1 MFWGLLHGLGLVI
14 ENKFDKRIK
23 PISSKKVFKIVGVF
37 LTFCFVCFA
46 WIFFRIENI
55 PDAIYCVRH
64 MLDGF
69 SNFSAYCAKGIED
82 LELNRYLILKML
94 VVLAPLVIYDIADRK
109 KDAIIVTSQ
118 WSKWVNR
125 VLWSGVLLLIV
136 IFSMKGVATEF
147 IYFQF

>member
-1 MFWGLLHGLGLVI
+1 
-14 ENKFDKRIK
+14 
-23 PISSKKVFKIVGVF
+23 
-37 LTFCFVCFA
+37 
-46 WIFFRIENI
+46 
-55 PDAIYCVRH
+55 